1 MDLLSWRWQAE
12 CVGSVHEVFGL
23 MGCGG
28 SKSTDTVSNGKSKEK
43 EEDYLQEPENDP
55 VRRISRHLLQL
66 GSLWS
71 YIESI
76 AIFREEKNN
85 LSVKKKWN
93 NLNEDTGSFLG
104 GCWCSNRGKIMSSEY
119 LKNIIMVNWLMSYRL
134 IWRT

>member
-1 MDLLSWRWQAE
+1 M
-12 CVGSVHEVFGL
+12 HEEFGL

-55 VRRISRHLLQL
+55 VRRISGHLLQL
-66 GSLWS
+66 S

-85 LSVKKKWN
+85 LSVKKK
-93 NLNEDTGSFLG
+93 
-104 GCWCSNRGKIMSSEY
+104 
-119 LKNIIMVNWLMSYRL
+119 
-134 IWRT
+134 